1 MNKGT
6 RQLEKVAARFDLSKS
21 FVQKLIKIRRKLK
34 VMSNQN
40 SRVEA

>member
-1 MNKGT
+1 MNKA
-6 RQLEKVAARFDLSKS
+6 QLKVAARFDLSKS
-21 FVQKLIKIRRKLK
+21 FVQKLIKMKKLK